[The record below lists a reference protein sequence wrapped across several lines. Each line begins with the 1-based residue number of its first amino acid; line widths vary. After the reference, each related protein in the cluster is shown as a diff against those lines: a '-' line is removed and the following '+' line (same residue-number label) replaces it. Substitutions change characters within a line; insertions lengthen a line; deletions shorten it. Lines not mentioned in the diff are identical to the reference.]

1 MNSGWIILNCFCSK
15 FYDSCEILKCLKRN
29 ISSLLSCLQVT
40 CKNIHFAIIR
50 SVLAFWFLPLCLLLL
65 SCFYQPV
72 LARSCDTATG
82 LTAKG
87 KWPEATSQHSTHI
100 DFPFSGLMTRVI
112 QCRPLHFVPSGI
124 WIIRSLCG
132 SLNMVNNMRLN
143 TIVCASYILN
153 WKLK

>member
-65 SCFYQPV
+65 SC
-72 LARSCDTATG
+72 LSASS
-82 LTAKG
+82 G
-87 KWPEATSQHSTHI
+87 KIMWYSHWAYCKRQVTRATSQHSTHI